1 MEATGAALVVAQ
13 ATVTGTAV
21 TGQATEGAQGTEAQ
35 AVEAQTTEGQV
46 AEGAKAVEGA
56 AAEGE
61 STEGEASEGGG
72 PLSHL
77 PKAVEELIGTDTH
90 PGALSTQA
98 LNGDSYGPTQF
109 VVTNYVFF
117 LGISIVLLAVVM
129 VIAVKKLALVPK
141 NKLSNAVEA
150 LAQFVRDDIANAL
163 IGHDGNKYFPFL
175 ATMFFFI
182 LVNNILGLI
191 PGCKPGTGTMG
202 ITVAL
207 STVVFIFFNTV
218 GFKNQG
224 FFGYIKS
231 FAPKGVPFPINLIVW
246 AIEVFSAILRIF
258 TLAVRLF
265 ANMYAGHIILGI
277 FAILTALF
285 TEPLIE
291 AIQTGHN
298 IGGAAVGALP
308 ALGWLTL
315 MTALYALEVLV
326 AFVQAYVFTVL
337 SAVYIGA
344 AAHEH

>member
-1 MEATGAALVVAQ
+1 MEGTAEAVERAVEATGHALEAA
-13 ATVTGTAV
+13 G
-21 TGQATEGAQGTEAQ
+21 E
-35 AVEAQTTEGQV
+35 AVEA
-46 AEGAKAVEGA
+46 
-56 AAEGE
+56 
-61 STEGEASEGGG
+61 S

-77 PKAVEELIGTDTH
+77 PAAVEDLLH
-90 PGALSTQA
+90 HLST
-98 LNGDSYGPTQF
+98 LNVNGHEYGPFEF
-109 VVTNYVFF
+109 VLTNYIFF
-117 LGISIVLLAVVM
+117 LFISIVLLSVVLF
-129 VIAVKKLALVPK
+129 IAVRKLELVPK
-141 NKLSNAVEA
+141 HKLSNAVEA
-150 LAQFVRDDIANAL
+150 LAQFVRDDIAVAM
-163 IGHDGNKYFPFL
+163 IGNDGTKYFPFL
-175 ATMFFFI
+175 ATIFFFV
-182 LVNNILGLI
+182 LMNNILGLI
-191 PGCKPGTGTMG
+191 PGAKPGTGTMG
-202 ITVAL
+202 VTVAL
-207 STVVFIFFNTV
+207 SATVFIFFNAV

-224 FFGYIKS
+224 ALGYIKS

-246 AIEVFSAILRIF
+246 LIEVFSAFLRIF

-308 ALGWLTL
+308 SIGWLVL

-326 AFVQAYVFTVL
+326 AFVQAYVFTIL

>member
-1 MEATGAALVVAQ
+1 VSTEAALKAVEATGHAI
-13 ATVTGTAV
+13 
-21 TGQATEGAQGTEAQ
+21 
-35 AVEAQTTEGQV
+35 
-46 AEGAKAVEGA
+46 GA
-56 AAEGE
+56 A
-61 STEGEASEGGG
+61 GEAVAAS

-77 PKAVEELIGTDTH
+77 PAAVEELLGFLGTSNVNGH
-90 PGALSTQA
+90 P
-98 LNGDSYGPTQF
+98 YGPTEF
-109 VVTNYVFF
+109 VLTNYTFF
-117 LGISIVLLAVVM
+117 LFISVVM
-129 VIAVKKLALVPK
+129 LSVVLFIAVRNLALVPK

-150 LAQFVRDDIANAL
+150 LSQFVRDDIATSM
-163 IGHDGNKYFPFL
+163 IGHDGPKYFPFL
-175 ATMFFFI
+175 ATVFFFI

-207 STVVFIFFNTV
+207 STTVFIFFNTV
-218 GFKNQG
+218 GFKKRG
-224 FFGYIKS
+224 LWGYIKS
-231 FAPKGVPFPINLIVW
+231 FSPQGIPFPINLIVW
-246 AIEVFSAILRIF
+246 LIEVFSAFLRIF

-291 AIQTGHN
+291 VIQTGHN

-308 ALGWLTL
+308 AIGWLTL

-326 AFVQAYVFTVL
+326 AFVQAYVFTLL

-344 AAHEH
+344 AVSEH

>member
-1 MEATGAALVVAQ
+1 MEATEAAG
-13 ATVTGTAV
+13 VTAEAPANTTAV
-21 TGQATEGAQGTEAQ
+21 TGQAAGSEGQAAATEAEATHGEVKTEG
-35 AVEAQTTEGQV
+35 
-46 AEGAKAVEGA
+46 GA
-56 AAEGE
+56 A
-61 STEGEASEGGG
+61 EGGG

-77 PKAVEELIGTDTH
+77 PEAVNELVGFTDEAGTFH
-90 PGALSTQA
+90 PGALSTQVISG
-98 LNGDSYGPTQF
+98 GDYSPTQF

-129 VIAVKKLALVPK
+129 VMAVRKLALVPK

-150 LAQFVRDDIANAL
+150 LSQFVRDDIAVAM
-163 IGHDGNKYFPFL
+163 IGHDGPKYFPFL
-175 ATMFFFI
+175 GTIFFFI

-202 ITVAL
+202 VTVAL
-207 STVVFIFFNTV
+207 STTVFIFFNAV

-224 FFGYIKS
+224 FLGYFKS
-231 FAPKGVPFPINLIVW
+231 FAPKGVPFPINVIVW
-246 AIEVFSAILRIF
+246 AIEVFSSFLRIF
-258 TLAVRLF
+258 TLAVRLY

-298 IGGAAVGALP
+298 VGGAALGALP
-308 ALGWLTL
+308 SIGWLTL
-315 MTALYALEVLV
+315 MTALYCLEIVV
-326 AFVQAYVFTVL
+326 AFVQAYVFTIL